1 MHSKEGPQES
11 TDETADDLFF
21 RAGDD
26 GSYATGNHSLPP
38 VTLETFDDL
47 EPPRAP
53 VDEAWLARRA
63 RLTRRVVGGVLTLAI
78 FAAVAP
84 FAESRRLRAEAE
96 TWSASRTE
104 SQRPATADT
113 AAVLSLA
120 AEAPLASPAPSANP
134 APSADSAPLASPA
147 PPSDPAPLASAAP
160 QPEPRTT
167 ASPASV
173 PTTKRGGAMA
183 AAHLHAQTLPVPPSR
198 AKNVAAPQ
206 PASVTARPV
215 VSVHRAPS
223 VARFDDPS

>member
-63 RLTRRVVGGVLTLAI
+63 RLTRRVVGGVLTLAL

-120 AEAPLASPAPSANP
+120 AEAPSADPAPP
-134 APSADSAPLASPA
+134 ADPAPLASPA
-147 PPSDPAPLASAAP
+147 PPIEAAPLASAAP

-167 ASPASV
+167 LSPASV

-183 AAHLHAQTLPVPPSR
+183 AAHLHAQNLPVPPSR